1 MHLAVCRGWLL
12 PRPSPRVPQGQ
23 SRPWASAATYS
34 LETLAV
40 GTVLV
45 PCSLK
50 VLRLEIAKWDTE
62 KDKFQGGQQPGL
74 TPLSLPL
81 SSVRPGDVASL
92 PAFPALEGALRRVL
106 STPYSVLLLWPD
118 VGRGGEK
125 CPLMRWVKS
134 ASYMDRGVPFPDF
147 FHGTLISCNTF

>member
-62 KDKFQGGQQPGL
+62 KDKFQGGAAAGAHPPVAPSQ
-74 TPLSLPL
+74 LS
-81 SSVRPGDVASL
+81 
-92 PAFPALEGALRRVL
+92 PA
-106 STPYSVLLLWPD
+106 W
-118 VGRGGEK
+118 
-125 CPLMRWVKS
+125 
-134 ASYMDRGVPFPDF
+134 
-147 FHGTLISCNTF
+147 